1 MASQVVKIEKSIS
14 ALGHSL
20 LKSESRQVAD
30 PQKETG
36 QSEGRVIEPPYDPE
50 KIAELVQLS
59 SILPQCISAM
69 VIGCER
75 KYMLEQRED
84 GVKTSDEEW
93 SKVDTFFSNVDPE
106 GRDDFLGLRK
116 KLRTDRETFGY
127 ACMELIRNIT
137 GEMIGLRHI
146 PAATMKMTPIGSEL
160 VECTVKKVVKGKI
173 IEEKCT
179 RRFRK
184 FMQEVAGE
192 KVWFKEWGDP
202 RTMDYTSG
210 DFLKDSTKS
219 ETAATEVIWL
229 GNYNPASVY
238 GRPRWVGCEYE
249 VAGVRAASECN
260 YSYFDNNAIPSA
272 VITVSG
278 GTVADETIDSIRSFM
293 TDVTQQRGG
302 ANSVLIIEAVPAGT
316 DNTYGGVPD
325 ARPAQT
331 KIEIKSLRD
340 VQQNDAQF
348 LEYNKDAKSTIR
360 SAFRLPPLLIGLSD
374 DYTLATAKESLKQAE
389 ENVFAPEREE
399 FDKQMNRILVY
410 ELGVATWSFKTVGI
424 DVNDPEEVSAL
435 ITVADAT
442 GALKVNEI
450 RDKIGTLLGMDLEKL
465 PDEFGELPRLFSQYV
480 DNSNDLNNLNKSQL
494 FKALWKIR
502 EGLKK

>member
-1 MASQVVKIEKSIS
+1 M
-14 ALGHSL
+14 
-20 LKSESRQVAD
+20 
-30 PQKETG
+30 
-36 QSEGRVIEPPYDPE
+36 GRSPDY
-50 KIAELVQLS
+50 
-59 SILPQCISAM
+59 
-69 VIGCER
+69 
-75 KYMLEQRED
+75 
-84 GVKTSDEEW
+84 
-93 SKVDTFFSNVDPE
+93 
-106 GRDDFLGLRK
+106 GL
-116 KLRTDRETFGY
+116 
-127 ACMELIRNIT
+127 
-137 GEMIGLRHI
+137 H
-146 PAATMKMTPIGSEL
+146 
-160 VECTVKKVVKGKI
+160 
-173 IEEKCT
+173 
-179 RRFRK
+179 
-184 FMQEVAGE
+184 
-192 KVWFKEWGDP
+192 VW
-202 RTMDYTSG
+202 R
-210 DFLKDSTKS
+210 FLKDSTKS

-260 YSYFDNNAIPSA
+260 YSYFDNNAIPAA